1 MGRNKITIV
10 GAGNVGATA
19 AHWAAIKEL
28 GDVVLMDIIEG
39 MPQGKALDLM
49 EAGPMEGFDAN
60 VIGTNGYEETKNS
73 DVVIITSGIA
83 RKPGMSR
90 EDLLKINADIVG
102 SVTEQIVKASPKC
115 IIIVVSNPLDT
126 MTYLT
131 YKVSKFPKNRVIG
144 QAGALDSS
152 RFQSFL
158 GMELKMSVE
167 DIKVMLLG
175 GHGDDMVPMPRFST
189 INGIPVTE
197 LLPKDKID
205 KIVDRTR
212 KAGGEIVALLK
223 TGSAFY
229 SPSLGAILM
238 AEAIL
243 KDKKRIIPS
252 CVYLEGEYGL
262 KDICFGVPTVLGANG
277 IEKIIELKLNDE
289 EKAMVKKSA
298 DSVAKTIAEMKA
310 IKGIA

>member
-1 MGRNKITIV
+1 MGRKKITIV

-28 GDVVLMDIIEG
+28 GDIVLMDIIEG

-102 SVTEQIVKASPKC
+102 SVTEQIVKNSPKC

-131 YKVSKFPKNRVIG
+131 YKVSKFTKNRVIG

-158 GMELKMSVE
+158 GMELKMSVK

-197 LLPKDKID
+197 LLPKDTID

-229 SPSLGAILM
+229 SPSLGAVLM

-243 KDKKRIIPS
+243 KDQKRIIPS

-289 EKAMVKKSA
+289 EKAMMKKSA

-310 IKGIA
+310 IKGIK

>member
-102 SVTEQIVKASPKC
+102 SVTEQVVKYSPKC
-115 IIIVVSNPLDT
+115 VIIIVSNPLDT
-126 MTYLT
+126 MTYLA
-131 YKVSKFPKNRVIG
+131 YKVSKFTKNRVIG
-144 QAGALDSS
+144 QAGALDCS

-158 GMELKMSVE
+158 GMELKMSVK

-197 LLPKDKID
+197 LLPKDTID

-229 SPSLGAILM
+229 SPSLGAVLM

-243 KDKKRIIPS
+243 KDQKRIIPS
-252 CVYLEGEYGL
+252 CVYLDGEYGL

-289 EKAMVKKSA
+289 EKAMMKKSA
-298 DSVAKTIAEMKA
+298 ESVAKTIAEMKA
-310 IKGIA
+310 MKGIA

>member
-1 MGRNKITIV
+1 MSRKKITIV

-19 AHWAAIKEL
+19 AHWAAAKEL
-28 GDVVLMDIIEG
+28 GDVVLVDIIEG

-49 EAGPMEGFDAN
+49 EAGPMEGFDVN
-60 VIGTNGYEETKNS
+60 IIGTNDYEATKGS

-90 EDLLKINADIVG
+90 EDLLNTNK
-102 SVTEQIVKASPKC
+102 QIVQSVVEQVVKYSPKC
-115 IIIVVSNPLDT
+115 ILIIVSNPLDT
-126 MTYLT
+126 MTYLALKT
-131 YKVSKFPKNRVIG
+131 SKFPRSRVMG
-144 QAGALDSS
+144 QAGALDVA
-152 RFQSFL
+152 RYESFIA
-158 GMELKMSVE
+158 MELGISVE
-167 DIKVMLLG
+167 DIRAMLLG
-175 GHGDDMVPMPRFST
+175 GHGDDMVPLPRFST
-189 INGIPVTE
+189 INGIPVMDFLSKE
-197 LLPKDKID
+197 QLD
-205 KIVDRTR
+205 KIVERTR

-229 SPSLGAILM
+229 SPSLGAVMM

-262 KDICFGVPTVLGANG
+262 KDICFGVPVILGAKG

-289 EKAMVKKSA
+289 EKAAVKKSA
-298 DSVAKTIAEMKA
+298 DAVNKTIDEL
-310 IKGIA
+310 GLR

>member
-1 MGRNKITIV
+1 MGRKKITIV

-28 GDVVLMDIIEG
+28 GDIVLMDIIEG

-102 SVTEQIVKASPKC
+102 SVTEQIVKNSPKC

-131 YKVSKFPKNRVIG
+131 YKVSKFTKNRVIG

-158 GMELKMSVE
+158 GMELKMSVK

-197 LLPKDKID
+197 LLPKDTID

-229 SPSLGAILM
+229 SPSLGAVLM

-243 KDKKRIIPS
+243 KDQKRIIPS

-289 EKAMVKKSA
+289 EKAMMKKSA

>member
-90 EDLLKINADIVG
+90 EDLLKINANIVS

-197 LLPKDKID
+197 LLPKDTID

-243 KDKKRIIPS
+243 KDKRRIIPS

-277 IEKIIELKLNDE
+277 IEKIIELKLNAE
-289 EKAMVKKSA
+289 EQAMLKKSA
-298 DSVAKTIAEMKA
+298 DSVGKTIAEMKA
-310 IKGIA
+310 ITGIA

>member
-28 GDVVLMDIIEG
+28 GDIVLMDIIEG

-102 SVTEQIVKASPKC
+102 SVTEQIVKFSPKC
-115 IIIVVSNPLDT
+115 FIIVVSNPLDT

-144 QAGALDSS
+144 QAGALDCS
-152 RFQSFL
+152 RFQCFL

-175 GHGDDMVPMPRFST
+175 GHGDDMVPIPRFST

-197 LLPKDKID
+197 LLSKDKID

-229 SPSLGAILM
+229 SPSLGAVLM

-289 EKAMVKKSA
+289 EKAMMKKSA
-298 DSVAKTIAEMKA
+298 ESVGKTIAEMKA
-310 IKGIA
+310 MKGIA

>member
-1 MGRNKITIV
+1 MGRKKITIV

-49 EAGPMEGFDAN
+49 EAAPMEGFDAN

-102 SVTEQIVKASPKC
+102 SVTENVVKYSPNC
-115 IIIVVSNPLDT
+115 FIIVVSNPLDT
-126 MTYLT
+126 MTYLA
-131 YKVSKFPKNRVIG
+131 YKASKLPKNRVMG
-144 QAGALDSS
+144 QAGALDCS
-152 RFQSFL
+152 RFQCFL
-158 GMELKMSVE
+158 GMELNMSIE
-167 DIKVMLLG
+167 DIKVILLG

-189 INGIPVTE
+189 VNGIPVTE
-197 LLPKDKID
+197 FISKERLDQ
-205 KIVDRTR
+205 IVDRTK

-229 SPSLGAILM
+229 SPSLGAVIM

-243 KDKKRIIPS
+243 KDKRRLIPS
-252 CVYLEGEYGL
+252 CVYLDGEYGL

-277 IEKIIELKLNDE
+277 IEKIIELKLNAE
-289 EKAMVKKSA
+289 EQAALKKSA
-298 DSVAKTIAEMKA
+298 ESVGKTIAEMKA
-310 IKGIA
+310 IKGLK

>member
-1 MGRNKITIV
+1 MGRKKITIV

-49 EAGPMEGFDAN
+49 EAAPMEGFDAN

-102 SVTEQIVKASPKC
+102 SVTENIVKNSPNC
-115 IIIVVSNPLDT
+115 FIIVVSNPLDT

-131 YKVSKFPKNRVIG
+131 LKTSKFPKNRVIG
-144 QAGALDSS
+144 QAGALDCS
-152 RFQSFL
+152 RFQCFL
-158 GMELKMSVE
+158 GMELNISIE
-167 DIKVMLLG
+167 DIKVILLG
-175 GHGDDMVPMPRFST
+175 GHGDDMVPLPRFST
-189 INGIPVTE
+189 VNGIPVTE
-197 LLPKDKID
+197 FISKEKLD
-205 KIVDRTR
+205 KIVDRTK

-229 SPSLGAILM
+229 SPSLGAVIM

-243 KDKKRIIPS
+243 KDKRRLIPS
-252 CVYLEGEYGL
+252 CVYLDGEYGL
-262 KDICFGVPTVLGANG
+262 KDICFGVPTILGANG
-277 IEKIIELKLNDE
+277 IEKIIELKLNAE
-289 EKAMVKKSA
+289 EQAALKKSA
-298 DSVAKTIAEMKA
+298 ESVGKTIAEMKA
-310 IKGIA
+310 IKGIK

>member
-1 MGRNKITIV
+1 MSRKKITIV

-28 GDVVLMDIIEG
+28 GDIVLVDIIEG

-49 EAGPMEGFDAN
+49 EAAPMEGFDAN
-60 VIGTNGYEETKNS
+60 IIGTNNYEETKNS

-102 SVTEQIVKASPKC
+102 SVTENIVKYSPGC
-115 IIIVVSNPLDT
+115 FIIIVSNPLDT
-126 MTYLT
+126 MTYLALKT
-131 YKVSKFPKNRVIG
+131 SKFPRNRVMG
-144 QAGALDSS
+144 QAGALDCA

-158 GMELKMSVE
+158 GMELNISVE
-167 DIKVMLLG
+167 DIKVLLLG
-175 GHGDDMVPMPRFST
+175 GHGDDMVPLPRYST
-189 INGIPVTE
+189 INGIPVSE
-197 LLPKDKID
+197 FLPKEKID
-205 KIVDRTR
+205 SLVDRTK

-229 SPSLGAILM
+229 SPSLGAVIM

-243 KDKKRIIPS
+243 KDKRRLIPS
-252 CVYLEGEYGL
+252 CAYLEGEYGL
-262 KDICFGVPTVLGANG
+262 KDICFGVPTILGANG
-277 IEKIIELKLNDE
+277 IEKIIELKLSDE
-289 EKAMVKKSA
+289 EKEAVKKSA
-298 DSVAKTIAEMKA
+298 ESVGKTVAEMKA
-310 IKGIA
+310 MKGIS

>member
-28 GDVVLMDIIEG
+28 GDIVLMDIIEG

-90 EDLLKINADIVG
+90 EDLLKINANIVS
-102 SVTEQIVKASPKC
+102 SVTEQIVKNSPKC

-229 SPSLGAILM
+229 SPSLGAVLM

-277 IEKIIELKLNDE
+277 IEKIIELKLNEE
-289 EKAMVKKSA
+289 EKAMLKKSA
-298 DSVAKTIAEMKA
+298 DSVGKTIAEMKA
-310 IKGIA
+310 ITGIA

>member
-28 GDVVLMDIIEG
+28 GDIVLMDIIEG

-90 EDLLKINADIVG
+90 EDLLKINANIVS
-102 SVTEQIVKASPKC
+102 SVTEQIAKASPKC

-229 SPSLGAILM
+229 SPSLGAVLM

-243 KDKKRIIPS
+243 KDKRRIIPS

-289 EKAMVKKSA
+289 EKAMLKKSA
-298 DSVAKTIAEMKA
+298 DSVGKTIAEMKA
-310 IKGIA
+310 ITGIA

>member
-102 SVTEQIVKASPKC
+102 SVTEQIVKNSPKC

-126 MTYLT
+126 MTYLA
-131 YKVSKFPKNRVIG
+131 YKVSKLPKNRVIG
-144 QAGALDSS
+144 QAGALDCS

-158 GMELKMSVE
+158 GMELKMSVK

-189 INGIPVTE
+189 VNGIPVTE
-197 LLPKDKID
+197 LLPKDTID

-229 SPSLGAILM
+229 SPSLGAVLM

-243 KDKKRIIPS
+243 KDQKRIIPS
-252 CVYLEGEYGL
+252 CVYLDGEYGL

-289 EKAMVKKSA
+289 EKAMMKKSA
-298 DSVAKTIAEMKA
+298 ESVAKTIAEMKA

>member
-28 GDVVLMDIIEG
+28 GDIVLMDIIEG

-131 YKVSKFPKNRVIG
+131 YKVSKFTKNRVIG

-158 GMELKMSVE
+158 GMELKMSVK

-229 SPSLGAILM
+229 SPSLGAVLM

-243 KDKKRIIPS
+243 KDQKRIIPS

-289 EKAMVKKSA
+289 EKAMMKKSA

>member
-28 GDVVLMDIIEG
+28 GDIVLMDIIEG

-102 SVTEQIVKASPKC
+102 SVTEQIVKFSPKC

-131 YKVSKFPKNRVIG
+131 YKVSKLPKNRVIG
-144 QAGALDSS
+144 QAGALDCS
-152 RFQSFL
+152 RFQCFL
-158 GMELKMSVE
+158 GMELKMSVK

-189 INGIPVTE
+189 VNGIPVTE
-197 LLPKDKID
+197 LLPKDTID

-229 SPSLGAILM
+229 SPSLGAVLM

-243 KDKKRIIPS
+243 KDQKRLIPS

-289 EKAMVKKSA
+289 EKAMMKKSA
-298 DSVAKTIAEMKA
+298 ESVGKTIAEMKA
-310 IKGIA
+310 LKGIA

>member
-1 MGRNKITIV
+1 
-10 GAGNVGATA
+10 
-19 AHWAAIKEL
+19 
-28 GDVVLMDIIEG
+28 
-39 MPQGKALDLM
+39 
-49 EAGPMEGFDAN
+49 
-60 VIGTNGYEETKNS
+60 
-73 DVVIITSGIA
+73 
-83 RKPGMSR
+83 
-90 EDLLKINADIVG
+90 
-102 SVTEQIVKASPKC
+102 
-115 IIIVVSNPLDT
+115 
-126 MTYLT
+126 
-131 YKVSKFPKNRVIG
+131 
-144 QAGALDSS
+144 
-152 RFQSFL
+152 
-158 GMELKMSVE
+158 
-167 DIKVMLLG
+167 MLLG

-197 LLPKDKID
+197 LLPKDTID

-229 SPSLGAILM
+229 SPSLGAVLM

-289 EKAMVKKSA
+289 EKAMMKKSA
-298 DSVAKTIAEMKA
+298 ESVAKTIAEMKA